1 MTWDLFSSSFFLFK
15 GGSDLQQILH
25 FLHIFHQYVK
35 CAITVCHACPF
46 PKVCHFCLCF
56 FLQVILEFAHYW
68 LLLLNFQVISGQF
81 QCWRCA
87 QYLRINGR
95 YSKLSMVCQESS
107 RCKGIINK
115 GEETV
120 WNACCPLDVWPQ
132 HFWLVRTVGNMVA
145 GLLTSAT
152 QIAIWHWAWMVFS
165 HITATVKKN

>member
-1 MTWDLFSSSFFLFK
+1 MLEWHGIFFYFLK
-15 GGSDLQQILH
+15 GGSNLQQILH
-25 FLHIFHQYVK
+25 FAHIFHQYVK
-35 CAITVCHACPF
+35 CAITVCAMFVLFLECVIF
-46 PKVCHFCLCF
+46 VCAF
-56 FLQVILEFAHYW
+56 FAGNLGICT
-68 LLLLNFQVISGQF
+68 LLIITARLPGYFRAV

-120 WNACCPLDVWPQ
+120 RNACCPLDVWPQ